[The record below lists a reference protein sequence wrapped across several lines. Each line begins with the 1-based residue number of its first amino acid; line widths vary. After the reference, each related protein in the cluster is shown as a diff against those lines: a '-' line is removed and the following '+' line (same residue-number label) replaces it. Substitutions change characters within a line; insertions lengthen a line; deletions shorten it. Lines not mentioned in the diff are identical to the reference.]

1 MWDKCLLSAQVIH
14 LLMGNTCVVSVACTE
29 GYHFL
34 KSHLIHI
41 SSTVFCREM

>member
-14 LLMGNTCVVSVACTE
+14 LLMGNTCVVSKYTE
-29 GYHFL
+29 GHHFL